1 MIHFGDISKEEF
13 LREYWQKKPLFI
25 KSAIPG
31 FISPLSPNEL
41 AGLSCEDEFE
51 SRIIKGSVK
60 NNLWTL
66 ENGPFNDKS
75 FKNTPN
81 NEWTLLV
88 QGVDKHVQEIYELI
102 DEFNFIPR
110 WRFDDVM
117 ISFASLGGS
126 VGPHYDHYDVFLL
139 QGHGKRKWQIS
150 SIDCN
155 PSNYVPSS
163 PLRIMKNFE
172 IETTWVA
179 EPGDIVYIPPGI
191 AHHGEST
198 DNECITLSIGYRS
211 YSANE
216 MLESLELI
224 TDDNN
229 NSYYKDPLW
238 LDQQGSAE
246 IPNSAIEKLIKL
258 TKNNKLSDTF
268 FGCFVTKLDPLD
280 EEKLNDVVAFNSP
293 LIIKDSLTYSLHPLS
308 RIAYQF
314 IDKVLVVFLNGNTLQ
329 INDIHDDLI
338 IDFCNTRRIKVT
350 AINKPLAIQFS
361 ALSLLEETRPNN

>member
-1 MIHFGDISKEEF
+1 MIHYGEISKEEY
-13 LREYWQKKPLFI
+13 LKHYWQKKPLLI
-25 KSAIPG
+25 KNAIPN

-51 SRIIKGSVK
+51 SRIIKGSVSK
-60 NNLWTL
+60 NIWTL
-66 ENGPFNDKS
+66 ENGPFNDNS

-81 NEWTLLV
+81 NQWTLLV
-88 QGVDKHVQEIYELI
+88 QGVDKHIQEIYELI

-139 QGHGKRKWQIS
+139 QGLGKRKWQIS

-155 PSNYVPSS
+155 PNNYVQNS
-163 PLRIMKNFE
+163 PLRIMENFE
-172 IETTWVA
+172 IETTWLA

-191 AHHGEST
+191 AHHGESIN
-198 DNECITLSIGYRS
+198 DECVTLSVGYRS

-216 MLESLELI
+216 ILESLDLT
-224 TDDNN
+224 TDKYN
-229 NSYYKDPLW
+229 NSYYLDPIW
-238 LDQQGSAE
+238 LDNSAAAE
-246 IPNSAIEKLIKL
+246 IPNAAIKKLIKL
-258 TKNNKLSDTF
+258 IKNRDLPDTF

-280 EEKLNDVVAFNSP
+280 EEKLNEIVSLEMP
-293 LIIKDSLTYSLHPLS
+293 LIIKMSATYNLHPLS

-314 IDKVLVVFLNGNTLQ
+314 IDNELVVFINGNTLQ
-329 INDIHDDLI
+329 ITNINDDVI
-338 IDFCNTRRIKVT
+338 IGFCNTRKIKVDDK
-350 AINKPLAIQFS
+350 NKRLALQFS
-361 ALSLLEETRPNN
+361 ELSLLEETHPKI

>member
-1 MIHFGDISKEEF
+1 MIHFGGISKEEF
-13 LREYWQKKPLFI
+13 LKEYWQKKPILI
-25 KSAIPG
+25 KNAIPN

-41 AGLSCEDEFE
+41 AGLSCEEEFE
-51 SRIIKGSVK
+51 SRIIKGSVLK
-60 NNLWTL
+60 NLWTL
-66 ENGPFNDKS
+66 ENGPFNDNS

-88 QGVDKHVQEIYELI
+88 QGVDKHVHEIYELI

-110 WRFDDVM
+110 WRFDDIM

-155 PSNYVPSS
+155 PKNYIPNS
-163 PLRIMKNFE
+163 PLRIMENFE
-172 IETTWVA
+172 IEETWVA

-191 AHHGEST
+191 AHHGESI
-198 DNECITLSIGYRS
+198 DSECITLSIGYRS

-216 MLESLELI
+216 MLESLELTI
-224 TDDNN
+224 DKYN
-229 NSYYKDPLW
+229 NSYYEDPLW
-238 LDQQGSAE
+238 LDSNSSAE
-246 IPNSAIEKLIKL
+246 IPYSAIEKSHKL
-258 TKNNKLSDTF
+258 LQNSDLPDTF

-280 EEKLNDVVAFNSP
+280 EEKLNEIVAFEDP
-293 LIIKDSLTYSLHPLS
+293 VVIKESVTYNLHPLS

-314 IDKVLVVFLNGNTLQ
+314 IDKELVVFINGNTLR
-329 INDIHDDLI
+329 INDILDDSI
-338 IDFCNTRRIKVT
+338 IDFCNTRKIKVNDK
-350 AINKPLAIQFS
+350 NKPLAIQFS
-361 ALSLLEETRPNN
+361 SLSLLEETHPKI